1 MEVTDRSHP
10 ANGSQRRIG
19 PIGTT
24 ARVIVGILLVGSV
37 AQGHLA
43 RGFHPSAWVLGLVGF
58 PALLVGL
65 QRLRARR
72 TPIRLEATGPV
83 AHVLNLAVFLVLYL
97 LEPTSDATLIFYGA
111 SMWLAPCAAM
121 PAVRSWRPPT
131 GCLAVTTRSAAP
143 RSGPSTNSSTSEP
156 PGGSLGGTGTI
167 VFDELGTT
175 TDGSLHQ
182 RNVTIFTDGEV
193 DRSPSGSGSASRVA
207 VLTARG
213 DLGPG
218 QVLVHDSIVGSSF
231 TCRAVD
237 SLTADGHP
245 AVIPQIT
252 GMANRCGTSQF
263 TLDPHDPF
271 VAGFVLR

>member
-65 QRLRARR
+65 QRLQARR

-83 AHVLNLAVFLVLYL
+83 VHALNLAVFLVLYL

-111 SMWLAPCAAM
+111 SMWLAALRGYAGCEVLAASNWLLGRDDQIGCA
-121 PAVRSWRPPT
+121 PFWPVDQ
-131 GCLAVTTRSAAP
+131 L
-143 RSGPSTNSSTSEP
+143 E
-156 PGGSLGGTGTI
+156 
-167 VFDELGTT
+167 
-175 TDGSLHQ
+175 HQ
-182 RNVTIFTDGEV
+182 RTA
-193 DRSPSGSGSASRVA
+193 RRVA
-207 VLTARG
+207 RRDWDHRVRRARDDRG
-213 DLGPG
+213 RLAASA
-218 QVLVHDSIVGSSF
+218 QRHHLH
-231 TCRAVD
+231 R
-237 SLTADGHP
+237 
-245 AVIPQIT
+245 
-252 GMANRCGTSQF
+252 R
-263 TLDPHDPF
+263 
-271 VAGFVLR
+271 